1 VSVGDLVLR
10 TRVSGLRRNLAEVQ
24 DVLMAI
30 DESRSSLNRL
40 MAVVDDPRVLD
51 AVFAVDDAIA
61 RALRAFDYPVQD
73 IVPRAKSALQDVA
86 DTPGQI
92 RAHIEAIGTAAHAVA
107 ERAPNLQEHGLGK
120 TLNELLSRGTGEI
133 TGTVEAVD
141 DELAKAE
148 ADPNLS
154 RAWADY
160 RSTLDAKGTKL
171 FTEYVDLLG
180 GLALRQTGLDDGIC
194 AMADELIRGRGQ
206 IGTFNWNSLTIPAQR
221 EALEETVAQ
230 IVRLG
235 FPEWTIW
242 ALPLAAHEFG
252 HVVAR
257 RDERFRMII
266 ERDPERDQLVEML
279 VADAFATYVMGP
291 AYACAAILMRLDPC
305 AAAQPDGG
313 GLTAARADVIFAT
326 LTLMRLEDDPTLW
339 IRELLAREWNDALEQ
354 VGAPEPELQ
363 ASPNGQSDVQV
374 LVRDV
379 VGLIPKHRFDP
390 ARWPTIER
398 FADALE
404 HGTEGVAAVDVN
416 PEDEFRDVLNA
427 AWAARLRDAPPAS
440 VDDLAEAARKLWEKI
455 KDEQTLSEGEQKP
468 SGGAARDA
476 ATSARAGGPPR
487 KRWS

>member
-1 VSVGDLVLR
+1 
-10 TRVSGLRRNLAEVQ
+10 
-24 DVLMAI
+24 M
-30 DESRSSLNRL
+30 
-40 MAVVDDPRVLD
+40 
-51 AVFAVDDAIA
+51 
-61 RALRAFDYPVQD
+61 
-73 IVPRAKSALQDVA
+73 
-86 DTPGQI
+86 PGQI
-92 RAHIEAIGTAAHAVA
+92 RAHIEAIGTAARAVA
-107 ERAPNLQEHGLGK
+107 EGTPNLQEHGLAQS
-120 TLNELLSRGTGEI
+120 LNELLSRGTDEI
-133 TGTVEAVD
+133 EETVEAVD
-141 DELAKAE
+141 NELARAE
-148 ADPNLS
+148 AEPNLT

-266 ERDPERDQLVEML
+266 ERDPDRDQLVEML

-291 AYACAAILMRLDPC
+291 AYACVAILMRLDPW
-305 AAAQPDGG
+305 AAAQRDAG
-313 GLTAARADVIFAT
+313 GLTAVRADVIFAT
-326 LTLMRLEDDPTLW
+326 LTLMRLADDPTLW
-339 IRELLAREWNDALEQ
+339 IRELLAREWNEALKQ
-354 VGAPEPELQ
+354 VGAPEPEVQ
-363 ASPNGQSDVQV
+363 ASPNGEPDVQT

-398 FADALE
+398 FAAALE
-404 HGTEGVAAVDVN
+404 QGTEGVAAVDVN

-427 AWAARLRDAPPAS
+427 AWAARLSAAPPAS
-440 VDDLAEAARKLWEKI
+440 VDDLAEAARELWEKI
-455 KDEQTLSEGEQKP
+455 KGEQKP
-468 SGGAARDA
+468 SGGAAPDA
-476 ATSARAGGPPR
+476 ATRARAGGPR
-487 KRWS
+487 RRSAAQRWS